1 MVLITRTSSPRPTA
15 ASVPTHAF
23 FNALPISTLNFLD
36 RATFAAKPREE
47 KVAFMKGLAG
57 VLGSFS
63 DALKRRKILPSLLE
77 EVRLRR
83 PSQLASRSISD
94 LDERSPPAT
103 LDSS

>member
-77 EVRLRR
+77 EVF
-83 PSQLASRSISD
+83 ISH
-94 LDERSPPAT
+94 LSH
-103 LDSS
+103 LSGG